1 MLHDLVTFTVA
12 FLCMWAIVSPK
23 VHTGILPTIGLGAI
37 FVASLWSLDDWA
49 PAPSVVDVML
59 GGMALIFMGVV
70 WRVYRRP
77 KPHMRRSS
85 DWMDA
90 TQPLTP
96 EEQRHVVGGSRGQ

>member
-1 MLHDLVTFTVA
+1 MLHDLVTFTIA
-12 FLCMWAIVSPK
+12 CLCMWAIVSPR

-37 FVASLWSLDDWA
+37 FVAALWSLDDWA
-49 PAPSVVDVML
+49 PAPTIVDVML
-59 GGMALIFMGVV
+59 GGMGLIFWGVV

-77 KPHMRRSS
+77 ERKMRRAS

-96 EEQRHVVGGSRGQ
+96 EEQRQVVGGSRGP